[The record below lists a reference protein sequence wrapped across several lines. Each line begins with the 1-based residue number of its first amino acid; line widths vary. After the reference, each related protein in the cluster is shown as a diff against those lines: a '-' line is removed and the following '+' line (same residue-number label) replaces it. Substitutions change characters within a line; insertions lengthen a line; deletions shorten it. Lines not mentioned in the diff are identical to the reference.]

1 MSSPAER
8 ELIAQAE
15 YVLTEAIK
23 TNQVSLSSAMEIIA
37 KGMEV
42 TQRFKYLDGK
52 HKKKLLMEMLTRIAA
67 GTDGKLGTDD
77 DLLPASTMAALK
89 TLLEGD
95 LVDQTINLISDV
107 ARGKFNLGAALET
120 GKAIAETAVALAP
133 PSLVAR
139 VCPCLGGAASAKTA
153 PA

>member
-15 YVLTEAIK
+15 YVLTDAIK
-23 TNQVSLSSAMEIIA
+23 TNSISLNSAMEIVA

-67 GTDGKLGTDD
+67 GADGKLGTDD
-77 DLLPASTMAALK
+77 DLLPASTMAALR

-95 LVDQTINLISDV
+95 LMEQTINLITDV

-120 GKAIAETAVALAP
+120 GKALAETAVALAP
-133 PSLVAR
+133 PKLTAR
-139 VCPCLGGAASAKTA
+139 FCPCLAGAVKTA